1 MMIHRGLKEFQLE
14 VGHADLFRGLVEE
27 AGISQ
32 SEAQELRE
40 LIVSKNFFGAQE
52 FVGRLEVADS
62 LKEIFEK
69 LPELLGDLT
78 ECVQFVKERTKNER
92 VLQALERLQKVE
104 EILGCYGCL
113 DYVTVDFSMLSQ
125 YSYYTGVIF
134 RAYTY
139 GNGEAL
145 ATGGRYDGLVQQ
157 FGKKASAIGLA
168 IVIDQLML
176 ALTRQNLFE
185 DTTLG
190 GGILLYPQSLRKE
203 AIGLAQ
209 KYRKEGR
216 CIQMLR
222 KVSAKS
228 VEEYLEYAKRADVEE
243 LIYLEAANKVETY
256 TIKGN
261 K

>member
-1 MMIHRGLKEFQLE
+1 
-14 VGHADLFRGLVEE
+14 
-27 AGISQ
+27 
-32 SEAQELRE
+32 
-40 LIVSKNFFGAQE
+40 
-52 FVGRLEVADS
+52 
-62 LKEIFEK
+62 
-69 LPELLGDLT
+69 
-78 ECVQFVKERTKNER
+78 
-92 VLQALERLQKVE
+92 
-104 EILGCYGCL
+104 
-113 DYVTVDFSMLSQ
+113 MLSQ

-209 KYRKEGR
+209 KYRKEG
-216 CIQMLR
+216 
-222 KVSAKS
+222 
-228 VEEYLEYAKRADVEE
+228 
-243 LIYLEAANKVETY
+243 
-256 TIKGN
+256 
-261 K
+261 

>member
-1 MMIHRGLKEFQLE
+1 MQSAHRVLATE
-14 VGHADLFRGLVEE
+14 VH
-27 AGISQ
+27 
-32 SEAQELRE
+32 
-40 LIVSKNFFGAQE
+40 
-52 FVGRLEVADS
+52 RLE
-62 LKEIFEK
+62 
-69 LPELLGDLT
+69 
-78 ECVQFVKERTKNER
+78 
-92 VLQALERLQKVE
+92 
-104 EILGCYGCL
+104 
-113 DYVTVDFSMLSQ
+113 
-125 YSYYTGVIF
+125 
-134 RAYTY
+134 
-139 GNGEAL
+139 
-145 ATGGRYDGLVQQ
+145 

-222 KVSAKS
+222 KASAKS